1 MGRELNT
8 IAQVDQSDERRQ
20 NLKDRVTTD
29 KVVIRPWKESHMIS
43 RRALHPGIGIV
54 LAVLLA
60 ATLAGLGAA
69 QLKGQTVRIGNTDL
83 GGVVTSS
90 KGTEA
95 GVWVIAETSDL
106 PTKLVKIVVTDDQGR
121 YLVPDLPKANYSVWV
136 RGYGLVDSPKV
147 KASPG
152 QTLNLKAVVA
162 TDTKAAAEYYPAL
175 YWFSLLQVP
184 PKSDFPGT
192 GPSGNGIAPNI
203 KSQGEW
209 IRDIVNTD
217 GCTGCHQM
225 GDKATREIPKSILSQ
240 TSDSKGAWDRRI
252 KAGQAGGGMSNRFDQ
267 VGRQRALAMY
277 ADWSDRIAHGEQ
289 PTAAPSRP
297 QGLERNVVVTLWD
310 WADSKV
316 YLHDA
321 ISSDKRNP
329 TVNANGPIYGA
340 LEESGD
346 YLTVL
351 DPARNSTSRVNLR
364 PRDPQTP
371 TSFTTKPAA
380 PSPYW
385 GDEAIWNSQT
395 TVHSFSM
402 DKQGRVW
409 AAARVRKPK
418 TPAWCQAG
426 SDQISAKLF
435 PIDQGQRGLEL
446 YEPKTKETT
455 TIDTCFTWG
464 HVNFDDHDVLWS
476 SFGPT
481 GVEGWFD
488 TKIWDKTHDEK
499 KAQGWSAFVL
509 DYNGNGKR
517 DAYTEPDQPADSTKD
532 KRISVSFYGDSP
544 APDGSVW
551 GSVLGMPGALVR
563 FVPGSHPPETALAEY
578 YEVPWN
584 NPKAP
589 VQGFAPRGMDVDSKG
604 VVWTVLSSGHY
615 ASFDR
620 SKCKGPLNG
629 PSAATGQQCP
639 EGWTLY
645 RFPGPNY
652 KGAVENGSAD
662 SAYYN
667 FVDRFDMLGVGK
679 DVPLATGNLSE
690 GLLVLVNGKFLTLRV
705 PYPMGYYAKGL
716 DGRVDDPK
724 GGWKGKGIYTPI
736 STRAPFHMEGGKG
749 TTPKLVKFQMRPNP
763 LAD

>member
-1 MGRELNT
+1 MKKRASHRAMV
-8 IAQVDQSDERRQ
+8 IA
-20 NLKDRVTTD
+20 
-29 KVVIRPWKESHMIS
+29 
-43 RRALHPGIGIV
+43 
-54 LAVLLA
+54 LAVALA
-60 ATLAGLGAA
+60 AALAGVGV
-69 QLKGQTVRIGNTDL
+69 GQPNTQSVRVGNADL

-90 KGTEA
+90 KGPEA
-95 GVWVIAETSDL
+95 GVWVIAETADL
-106 PTKLVKIVVTDDQGR
+106 PTKFIKIVVTDDLGR
-121 YLVPDLPKANYSVWV
+121 YLVPDLPKANYNVWV

-147 KASPG
+147 QAAPG
-152 QTLNLKAVVA
+152 KTLNLKAVLA
-162 TDTKAAAEYYPAL
+162 PDKKAASQYYPAL

-184 PKSDFPGT
+184 SRSYFPGT
-192 GPSGNGIAPNI
+192 GPAGNGISPNVG
-203 KSQGEW
+203 SQGEW

-225 GDKATREIPKSILSQ
+225 GDKATREIPESILKQSAN
-240 TSDSKGAWDRRI
+240 TEAAWDLRI
-252 KAGQAGGGMSNRFDQ
+252 KAGQAGAGMDFRFGQ
-267 VGRQRALAMY
+267 VGRKRALEMY
-277 ADWSDRIAHGEQ
+277 ADWTDRIAHGEL

-310 WADSKV
+310 WADPKV

-351 DPARNSTSRVNLR
+351 DPATNATSRVKLR
-364 PRDPQTP
+364 VRDPQTP
-371 TSFTTKPAA
+371 SSGDAKPFS

-385 GDEAIWNSQT
+385 GDETIWNSQT
-395 TVHSFSM
+395 TVHSFAM

-409 AAARVRKPK
+409 AAARVRKPQ

-435 PIDQGQRGLEL
+435 PISQGQRGLEL

-464 HVNFDDHDVLWS
+464 HVNFDDHGVLWS
-476 SFGPT
+476 SFGPA

-488 TKIWDKTHDEK
+488 TTVWDKTHDEK

-517 DAYTEPDQPADSTKD
+517 DAYTEPNQPADPTKD
-532 KRISVSFYGDSP
+532 KRINVSFYGDSP

-578 YEVPWN
+578 YEVPWKN
-584 NPKAP
+584 SKAP
-589 VQGFAPRGMDVDSKG
+589 VQGFSPRGMDVDSKG

-620 SKCKGPLNG
+620 TKCKGPLNG
-629 PSAATGQQCP
+629 PAAATGQHCP

-645 RFPGPNY
+645 AFPGPNY
-652 KGAVENGSAD
+652 KQAVENGSAD

-690 GLLVLVNGKFLTLRV
+690 SLLVLQDGKFLTLRV

-716 DGRVDDPK
+716 DGRIDNPN
-724 GGWKGKGIYTPI
+724 GGWKGRGIYTPI

-749 TTPKLVKFQMRPNP
+749 TTSKLVKFQMRPNP
-763 LAD
+763 LAN